1 MLGKHAQY
9 GQQSRQAPR
18 QQVIS
23 YSPNHPMSAVL
34 KSTGARFEPF
44 RMDCLQRLPAVLA
57 VEQSAYA
64 HPWSQANFMDA
75 LRSGYQSQLLLAIQN
90 V

>member
-1 MLGKHAQY
+1 MHNTISSPDKHPA
-9 GQQSRQAPR
+9 SK
-18 QQVIS
+18 S
-23 YSPNHPMSAVL
+23 YPHYPMSAVL

-44 RMDCLQRLPAVLA
+44 RMDCLQRLRAVLA

-64 HPWSQANFMDA
+64 HPWSQGNFMDA